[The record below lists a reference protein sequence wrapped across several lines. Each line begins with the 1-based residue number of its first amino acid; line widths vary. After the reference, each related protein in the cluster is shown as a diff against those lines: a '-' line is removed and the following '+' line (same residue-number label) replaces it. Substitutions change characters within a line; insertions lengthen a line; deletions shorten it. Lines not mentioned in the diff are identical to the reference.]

1 MSMSTKKT
9 KQPTPDLIISSDKPD
24 DYITP
29 KTSTI
34 TLYPEPITNQ
44 MFPTPL
50 IFAKLPRKYTD
61 DEVAFIQKCG
71 TNVTINVGNTTS
83 KDRYVLNEPV
93 MANIRDFLQFH
104 INYYMQNIVAPHNP
118 VDVYITQSW
127 LNFTKPKEYHHKHEH
142 PNSFISGVLYINAD
156 PDKDKIHFYKNKYQ
170 QIQIPTNNFNQFNS
184 ESWWFNVGTCDLVL
198 FPSYLTHMVEQTESK
213 DTRISLSFNTFLK
226 GYIGEE
232 DSLTSL
238 HTGEPVD
245 TAQYRKFEMDKPRD
259 GAGGSIY

>member
-1 MSMSTKKT
+1 MKMSTKKS
-9 KQPTPDLIISSDKPD
+9 KQPIPDLIISSDKPD
-24 DYITP
+24 DYIAP
-29 KTSTI
+29 KHSTI
-34 TLYPEPITNQ
+34 TVYPEPVTNQ

-61 DEVAFIQKCG
+61 DEVAFVQRCS
-71 TNVTINVGNTTS
+71 TNVTVNVGNTTS

-104 INYYMQNIVAPHNP
+104 INYYMQHIVAPYNP

-170 QIQIPTNNFNQFNS
+170 QIQIPTSSFNQFNS
-184 ESWWFNVGTCDLVL
+184 ESWWFGVGTCDLVL
-198 FPSYLTHMVEQTESK
+198 FPSYLSHMVEQTESAEP
-213 DTRISLSFNTFLK
+213 RISLSFNTFLK
-226 GYIGEE
+226 GFVGDEPT
-232 DSLTSL
+232 LTSL
-238 HTGEPVD
+238 HLGEPVD
-245 TAQYRKFEMDKPRD
+245 TSKHRIIATGKTKEGR
-259 GAGGSIY
+259 GSVKK